1 MSQERKQ
8 RPTRKP
14 RPQAEPAVI
23 DEQDRALFHA
33 AVSDATPIRPLRRVI
48 SVDKPPPVPVHSLLD
63 IHATIAASISG
74 PIPWE
79 ESMETGEELVY
90 LRDNVPRD
98 TLRKLRR
105 GHWRCDNQLDLH
117 GHTSTEAR
125 LALVTFLREC
135 QDAGARCV
143 RIVHGKGL
151 QSRNGAPVLKAKVAH
166 WLRQRE
172 EVLAYCQAK
181 PGDGGSGAV
190 VVLLKTRR

>member
-1 MSQERKQ
+1 MKK
-8 RPTRKP
+8 RPP
-14 RPQAEPAVI
+14 EGV
-23 DEQDRALFHA
+23 
-33 AVSDATPIRPLRRVI
+33 
-48 SVDKPPPVPVHSLLD
+48 PPPTEALDTLLPD
-63 IHATIAASISG
+63 VTRLPDHGRVLHPHRKTP
-74 PIPWE
+74 PIVRPRTNDAGAPSADLLSDPADWGDE
-79 ESMETGEELVY
+79 RGAEGSYV
-90 LRDNVPRD
+90 RDGMQAQ

-135 QDAGARCV
+135 QDAGVRCV

-151 QSRNGAPVLKAKVAH
+151 QSRNGEPVLKAKVAH
-166 WLRQRE
+166 WLRQRDV
-172 EVLAYCQAK
+172 VLAYCQAK

>member
-1 MSQERKQ
+1 MKK
-8 RPTRKP
+8 RPPEGVPPPTEALDTLLPDVTRLP
-14 RPQAEPAVI
+14 
-23 DEQDRALFHA
+23 DHGRALHPRRKIPPIVRPRTEDEDA
-33 AVSDATPIRPLRRVI
+33 PSADLLSDPADWNDERGDEGTYV
-48 SVDKPPPVPVHSLLD
+48 
-63 IHATIAASISG
+63 
-74 PIPWE
+74 
-79 ESMETGEELVY
+79 
-90 LRDNVPRD
+90 RDGMQAQ

-105 GHWRCDNQLDLH
+105 GHWRCDSQLDLH
-117 GHTSTEAR
+117 GYTSTEAR